1 MEQNKKEQKKLLTEI
16 MEADAKD
23 ELYKQQTV
31 VEWTFEQM
39 PFEFSSSRAAFEVY
53 LQAKEMNKQ
62 QIIDAWTTGR
72 EFGCKFNDP
81 KTGEEYYQQ
90 TFKK

>member
-1 MEQNKKEQKKLLTEI
+1 MEQNKEEQKKLLTEI

-39 PFEFSSSRAAFEVY
+39 PFEYSSSRAAFEVY
-53 LQAKEMNKQ
+53 LQAKEIHRQ
-62 QIIDAWTTGR
+62 QIIDAVKSQCIFTNTQEIAER
-72 EFGCKFNDP
+72 
-81 KTGEEYYQQ
+81 YYQQ